1 MADCLKCK
9 TALSLKK
16 ILKSLWLGYQD
27 IECSQCKTMY
37 EHKFK
42 NRIITSICIVPG
54 LFIANLVI
62 NYFSGELLF
71 KSLVAL
77 IIAFIFSFFLSV
89 LISRFLNSKKLRNS

>member
-27 IECSQCKTMY
+27 IEYSQCKTIY

-42 NRIITSICIVPG
+42 NRIITSIFIVPG
-54 LFIANLVI
+54 LFIANLVM
-62 NYFSGELLF
+62 NYFPGELLL
-71 KSLVAL
+71 KSL
-77 IIAFIFSFFLSV
+77 IAINNSFHIFIFFKCF
-89 LISRFLNSKKLRNS
+89 K

>member
-9 TALSLKK
+9 TALSIKK

-54 LFIANLVI
+54 LFIANLVM
-62 NYFSGELLF
+62 NYFPGELLF

-89 LISRFLNSKKLRNS
+89 LSSRFITFKEVEK

>member
-27 IECSQCKTMY
+27 IECSQCKTMC

-54 LFIANLVI
+54 LFIANLVM
-62 NYFSGELLF
+62 NYFPGELLL
-71 KSLVAL
+71 KSL
-77 IIAFIFSFFLSV
+77 IAINNSFHIFIFFKCF
-89 LISRFLNSKKLRNS
+89 K

>member
-37 EHKFK
+37 EH
-42 NRIITSICIVPG
+42 
-54 LFIANLVI
+54 L
-62 NYFSGELLF
+62 
-71 KSLVAL
+71 SL
-77 IIAFIFSFFLSV
+77 IHI
-89 LISRFLNSKKLRNS
+89 

>member
-1 MADCLKCK
+1 MADCLNCK
-9 TALSLKK
+9 TALSFKK

-27 IECSQCKTMY
+27 IECSQCKTIH

-42 NRIITSICIVPG
+42 NRIITSICMIPV
-54 LFIANLVI
+54 LFIVNLVM
-62 NYFSGELLF
+62 NYFPGELLF

-89 LISRFLNSKKLRNS
+89 LSSRFLTFKEVEK

>member
-1 MADCLKCK
+1 MADYFKMQN
-9 TALSLKK
+9 SIISQK

-27 IECSQCKTMY
+27 IECSQCKTMC

-54 LFIANLVI
+54 LFIANLVM
-62 NYFSGELLF
+62 NYFPGELLF

-89 LISRFLNSKKLRNS
+89 LISRFLTFKEVEK